1 MSHSMCTARNCWL
14 GNREWE
20 PGMAHNRKVSIAPQ
34 PARIQLP
41 SLATPPATV
50 LEYLCERF
58 SRVSPEIWAAR
69 INAGKVCD
77 GKNAPITATTRYKP
91 GIMIFYFREV
101 EME

>member
-20 PGMAHNRKVSIAPQ
+20 AVMAHNRKVSIAPQ

-58 SRVSPEIWAAR
+58 SRVPRESWAAR
-69 INAGKVCD
+69 IDAGKVCD
-77 GKNAPITATTRYKP
+77 RNDVPITAATPYRPGMTRSEEP
-91 GIMIFYFREV
+91 
-101 EME
+101 